1 MGFCNN
7 IIFKCLFYIAKRGQG
22 QLKALVK
29 PETKLISIQ
38 SKSYEWILRPKTHH
52 APLTAPKYSNFYP
65 SFHNHHIHHPSL
77 SFPHPSLLFSSVFIF
92 ALFCFSLL
100 FRVSKPP
107 IPIQTLLSFYFLTSI
122 PSILA
127 LDFGSRGWFLMQ
139 QQFQSDCRLQGLDSV
154 VDSLESL
161 FFYLFF
167 IFWRKRRCSCGSVS
181 WFSSEWLLKIMI
193 MI

>member
-1 MGFCNN
+1 MNESYDRRPTTRPWPHQS
-7 IIFKCLFYIAKRGQG
+7 I
-22 QLKALVK
+22 
-29 PETKLISIQ
+29 LISILHF
-38 SKSYEWILRPKTHH
+38 ITII
-52 APLTAPKYSNFYP
+52 
-65 SFHNHHIHHPSL
+65 IHHPSL

-181 WFSSEWLLKIMI
+181 RFSSEWLVMI
-193 MI
+193 LRVFSDNW

>member
-1 MGFCNN
+1 MSACSSIQKNFYQLGRRYLPVINFAPSPLFCCRV
-7 IIFKCLFYIAKRGQG
+7 FWSWCVWL
-22 QLKALVK
+22 
-29 PETKLISIQ
+29 LIST
-38 SKSYEWILRPKTHH
+38 LRIH
-52 APLTAPKYSNFYP
+52 
-65 SFHNHHIHHPSL
+65 FHPE
-77 SFPHPSLLFSSVFIF
+77 
-92 ALFCFSLL
+92 FCFSLL

-181 WFSSEWLLKIMI
+181 RFSSEWLVMILIMI
-193 MI
+193 